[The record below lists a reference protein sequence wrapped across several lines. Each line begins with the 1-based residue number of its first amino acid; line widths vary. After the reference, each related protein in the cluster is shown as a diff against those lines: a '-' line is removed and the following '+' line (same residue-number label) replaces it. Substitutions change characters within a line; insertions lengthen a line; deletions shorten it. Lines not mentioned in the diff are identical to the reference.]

1 MMRQLIEANFRMNEM
16 IRMNGFKRVSP
27 QWIALKNS
35 WHPTMS
41 GKLGRSI
48 QLKSAGRESQTLS
61 HRSLFSKL
69 DPLYST
75 LRVIFFKNV
84 LPQFQY

>member
-48 QLKSAGRESQTLS
+48 QLKSAGRESQILS
-61 HRSLFSKL
+61 HRSNILKARYLFQFL
-69 DPLYST
+69 QGD
-75 LRVIFFKNV
+75 FF
-84 LPQFQY
+84 

>member
-1 MMRQLIEANFRMNEM
+1 MMRQLFEANVRMNEM

-35 WHPTMS
+35 WQPTMS

-48 QLKSAGRESQTLS
+48 QLKSAGRESQILS
-61 HRSLFSKL
+61 HRSFKHSKL
-69 DPLYST
+69 DIFYSSP
-75 LRVIFFKNV
+75 RVIFLIV

>member
-48 QLKSAGRESQTLS
+48 QLKSAGRESQILS

-69 DPLYST
+69 DIFSSSS
-75 LRVIFFKNV
+75 RVIFLTV
-84 LPQFQY
+84 LPQFQC